1 MFMRPFYHSSSFAT
15 TPKELLENGLI
26 LDMDSTESIGARL
39 RRLRKL
45 AHLTQTALAVRVG
58 LTQGAVGNIE
68 TGERGYGGS
77 VVGFA
82 RALHTSPEYL
92 LLETNDPAPRAKIAV
107 LDPQSELDLQPAA
120 PEPITAVVPL
130 SPEAELLGRWF
141 DKIPESLGRLRAN
154 QTCLQAIIDAL
165 QQDQRPANTPAQPA
179 DAKKQSA

>member
-1 MFMRPFYHSSSFAT
+1 
-15 TPKELLENGLI
+15 
-26 LDMDSTESIGARL
+26 MDTTESIGERL

-82 RALHTSPEYL
+82 RALKTSPEYL
-92 LLETNDPAPRAKIAV
+92 LLETDDPAARAKIV
-107 LDPQSELDLQPAA
+107 MIDPQPELDLQPPA
-120 PEPITAVVPL
+120 PELITAVVPL

-141 DKIPESLGRLRAN
+141 DKIPESLQKLRAN

-165 QQDQRPANTPAQPA
+165 QQDQRPTHTQAQPA
-179 DAKKQSA
+179 GAKKQNA